1 MLGCSYNDVFIF
13 SSLYSLYQ
21 KIVLFHALFLLLFTH
36 GQASLLSVESLGM
49 QHEFQ
54 MGGTRVLYIAKTDIY
69 FHVWR
74 ILF

>member
-1 MLGCSYNDVFIF
+1 
-13 SSLYSLYQ
+13 
-21 KIVLFHALFLLLFTH
+21 
-36 GQASLLSVESLGM
+36 M

-74 ILF
+74 ILFWTFSCRSSSEGKFVSVIK